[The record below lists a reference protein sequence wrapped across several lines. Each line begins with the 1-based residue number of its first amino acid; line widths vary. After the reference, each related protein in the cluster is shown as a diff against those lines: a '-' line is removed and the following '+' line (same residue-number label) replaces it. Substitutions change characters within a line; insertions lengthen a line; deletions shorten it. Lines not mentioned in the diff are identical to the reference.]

1 MINFIVSFRL
11 ISLYFTWKQRK
22 ELNKNPMNT
31 YDQLGDW
38 LPMRS
43 LFTYTNYSNFL
54 ALIWFINKKTHCK
67 EYYLSMYTCLFIT
80 TFGFWTVVYPKMR
93 ITSYRLY
100 NLIIETA
107 NHGPILLSIL
117 PDLYTYKNDFSIINF
132 KYPIY
137 YSSFWLFAIW
147 MPWYYMTN
155 DPLYKD
161 FINLENRMST
171 LLKMFLIGSFGF
183 LGTMGLLKFI

>member
-1 MINFIVSFRL
+1 
-11 ISLYFTWKQRK
+11 
-22 ELNKNPMNT
+22 
-31 YDQLGDW
+31 
-38 LPMRS
+38 
-43 LFTYTNYSNFL
+43 
-54 ALIWFINKKTHCK
+54 
-67 EYYLSMYTCLFIT
+67 MYTCLFIT